1 MKGDPM
7 RIITDTGSMMT
18 QEKAKQLHVDLIP
31 LQVEVGGKN
40 YRDYFDLTSD
50 DFISLIQNAVPNSS
64 QPAIGD
70 VMAAFEHHDDSL
82 YIAMTS
88 GLSSTYVSAAG
99 LQQNPEYGHVTVM
112 NSKTLAGT
120 QQYLVDVAARLA
132 SSHSIIDIKAR
143 LEHCL
148 SECQSYLIPVDFE
161 FLKRNGRLSSMAALM
176 SGFLKLKPIVFHK
189 PGMEK
194 LEKFAVS
201 RTWQQAIDAIIDHMV
216 AQQVSLRHKIYVSH
230 AQNLAVAQQFIQR
243 IQNRIDAIEIELLPL
258 TPVMITQGGPG
269 CVAVQYILK
278 DDQP

>member
-1 MKGDPM
+1 M

-18 QEKAKQLHVDLIP
+18 QDKAKQLHVDLIP
-31 LQVEVGGKN
+31 LQVEVSGKN

-50 DFISLIQNAVPNSS
+50 DFITMIQTAVPNSS

-70 VMAAFEHHDDSL
+70 VMAAFDHKDESL

-88 GLSSTYVSAAG
+88 GLSSTYVSAAA
-99 LQQNPEYGHVTVM
+99 LQQNPEYGHITVM
-112 NSKTLAGT
+112 NSMTLAGT
-120 QQYLVDVAARLA
+120 QQYLVEVAARLA
-132 SSHSIIDIKAR
+132 SSHSLSDVKAR

-161 FLKRNGRLSSMAALM
+161 FLKRNGRLSPMAALM
-176 SGFLKLKPIVFHK
+176 SGFLKLKPVVFHK

-201 RTWQQAIDAIIDHMV
+201 RTWQQAVDAIIDHMV

-230 AQNLAVAQQFIQR
+230 AQNLAVAQQFVQR

>member
-1 MKGDPM
+1 MKGASM
-7 RIITDTGSMMT
+7 RIITDSGSMMPID
-18 QEKAKQLHVDLIP
+18 KAKQLNVTLIP
-31 LQVEVGGKN
+31 LQVEVSGQN
-40 YRDYFDLTSD
+40 YRDYFDLSSD
-50 DFISLIQNAVPNSS
+50 DFIAKIQTAVPNSS

-70 VMAAFEHHDDSL
+70 VMAAFDQPEEAL

-88 GLSSTYVSAAG
+88 GLSSTYVSAAA
-99 LQQNPEYGHVTVM
+99 LQQNPEYSHVSIF

-120 QQYLVDVAARLA
+120 QQYLVEVAARLA
-132 SSHSIIDIKAR
+132 ASHPLSDVKAR

-201 RTWQQAIDAIIDHMV
+201 RTWQQAMDAIIDHMV
-216 AQQVSLRHKIYVSH
+216 SQQVSIQHKIYVSH

-243 IQNRIDAIEIELLPL
+243 IQNRIASIEIELLPL

-278 DDQP
+278 DDRP